1 MIQRVL
7 LQIEKMQFMKKEI
20 KEQLVD
26 NEKWKVIREKD
37 FSYRPEDVT
46 Y

>member
-20 KEQLVD
+20 KDQLVED
-26 NEKWKVIREKD
+26 EKWKVIREKD
-37 FSYRPEDVT
+37 FSYRPEDVS

>member
-1 MIQRVL
+1 ML

-37 FSYRPEDVT
+37 FSYRPEDVS

>member
-20 KEQLVD
+20 KDQLVE
-26 NEKWKVIREKD
+26 NEEWKEIREKV
-37 FSYRPEDVT
+37 FSSRP
-46 Y
+46 

>member
-1 MIQRVL
+1 ML

-20 KEQLVD
+20 KDQLVD
-26 NEKWKVIREKD
+26 NEKWKGIREKD
-37 FSYRPEDVT
+37 FSYRPEDVS

>member
-26 NEKWKVIREKD
+26 NEKWKGIREKD
-37 FSYRPEDVT
+37 FSYRPEDVS